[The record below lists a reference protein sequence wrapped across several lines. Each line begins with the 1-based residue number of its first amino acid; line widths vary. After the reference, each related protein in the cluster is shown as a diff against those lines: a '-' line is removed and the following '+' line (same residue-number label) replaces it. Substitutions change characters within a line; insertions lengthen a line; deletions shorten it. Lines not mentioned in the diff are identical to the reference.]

1 MKNLKNIIMDLEIIS
16 KTTLFCEMGVLVLLS
31 WSIGFPKKKIW
42 PPKSWK
48 TFNFWITWLVIITIF
63 IGLFLI
69 AIEDFNSWILNNKVR
84 YYLGLP
90 LFILGTSI
98 TCWAIALMGAR
109 NTLGIENKF
118 ITIGPYRYSRNPQYI
133 GDILILM
140 GSALFINSSMLFVPS
155 ILACIGFRLMP
166 FPEEDWLKE
175 RYGVEYIEYYNHI
188 TRFI

>member
-1 MKNLKNIIMDLEIIS
+1 M
-16 KTTLFCEMGVLVLLS
+16 
-31 WSIGFPKKKIW
+31 
-42 PPKSWK
+42 
-48 TFNFWITWLVIITIF
+48 
-63 IGLFLI
+63 
-69 AIEDFNSWILNNKVR
+69 NNKVR